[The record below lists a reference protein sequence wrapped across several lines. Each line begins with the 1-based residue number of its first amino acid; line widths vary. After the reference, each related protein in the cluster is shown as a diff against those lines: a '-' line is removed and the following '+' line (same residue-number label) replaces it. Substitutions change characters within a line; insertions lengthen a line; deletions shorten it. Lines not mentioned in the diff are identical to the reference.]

1 MTSSPEEVNPEED
14 ANSAGDLNPAEVLE
28 LVHRA
33 DHELQRTLSKML
45 APKARREGGEEH
57 REQLRQLLAVAS
69 PHHVR
74 DVMLHRMRM
83 EKMYVGRGLSFMG
96 SIVAKTEVGRLGGR
110 LPGWPLSNKQRAF
123 EFIDGLGVR
132 RPGTPGAPK
141 PFEELKLTPG
151 TVVKPAR
158 GSGSLGCYLIFAE
171 DGIVHVKDGKQLSSR
186 EEMDEH
192 ARRVLRDKSSATSAS
207 QDLWSVEELV
217 MHDAAAHQPA
227 IDLKF
232 WTFYGKVAFISE
244 INRHPETRWDF
255 WTPDGLRI
263 DPPGRWKATRYE
275 GVGVTPEQVELVE
288 RISLEIPYP
297 FMRIDMLLGEGELV
311 FGEFTPRPGSSNVL
325 TPEWDRRMGEMW
337 GLAENRLQQ
346 DLLAGK
352 EFSAYKAF
360 MRSRRRRK
368 KSRAKAQATKKAL
381 QKTA

>member
-1 MTSSPEEVNPEED
+1 MPSSSEELDPTQ
-14 ANSAGDLNPAEVLE
+14 VLE
-28 LVHRA
+28 LVQRA
-33 DHELQRTLSKML
+33 DQALQGTLSKML

-74 DVMLHRMRM
+74 DVMLHRMRQ

-96 SIVAKTEVGRLGGR
+96 SVVAKTEVGRLGGR

-123 EFIDGLGVR
+123 EFIDLLGVR
-132 RPGTPGAPK
+132 RPSTPGAPT
-141 PFEELKLTPG
+141 PFDDLELTPG

-158 GSGSLGCYLIFAE
+158 GSGSLGCYLVFAE
-171 DGIVHVKDGKQLSSR
+171 DVVVHVKDGKHLSGR
-186 EEMDEH
+186 EEIQRH
-192 ARRVLRDKSSATSAS
+192 ARWVLRDKSSATSAS

-217 MHDAAAHQPA
+217 LHDTAAHQPA

-255 WTPDGLRI
+255 WSPDGQRI
-263 DPPGRWKATRYE
+263 EPPGGWKATRYE
-275 GVGVTPEQVELVE
+275 GVGVKPEHVELVE

-297 FMRIDMLLGEGELV
+297 FMRIDMLLGEDELV

-325 TPEWDRRMGEMW
+325 TPQWDRRLGEMW

-346 DLLAGK
+346 DLIAGK
-352 EFSAYKAF
+352 EFSAYKTF
-360 MRSRRRRK
+360 MRNRRRRK
-368 KSRAKAQATKKAL
+368 KARTKARATKNAA